1 MIKKVLDLEITIHKI
16 EQTHKNI
23 FRDEKKTTFNSSEVI
38 SVIGR
43 LKVKEDIVKEIKNL
57 FTFFDTGKKKKL
69 TARDLKNGFE
79 RLHES
84 LSFG

>member
-1 MIKKVLDLEITIHKI
+1 M
-16 EQTHKNI
+16 
-23 FRDEKKTTFNSSEVI
+23 FNSSEVI

-43 LKVKEDIVKEIKNL
+43 LNVKEDVVKEIRNL
-57 FTFFDTGKKKKL
+57 FNFFDAGKKKKL

-79 RLHES
+79 KLHEN